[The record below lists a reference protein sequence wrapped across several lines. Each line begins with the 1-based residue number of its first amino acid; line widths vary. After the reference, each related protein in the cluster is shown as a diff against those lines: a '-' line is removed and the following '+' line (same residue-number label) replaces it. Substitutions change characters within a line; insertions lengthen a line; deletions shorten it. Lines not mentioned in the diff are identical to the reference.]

1 MHPTC
6 WEIAT
11 LFEPQLTEPGQ
22 VDGLL
27 VDVDGTGEP
36 KTAQALALGFKLG
49 VADLAF
55 PLARSLQ
62 LAAAKEPGEGVLQVT
77 QGFLRSGFAA
87 FVHPGKVRLLECVE
101 FAMEFHRGNGAS
113 RLLVDLLLAGKT
125 PIIGEPADARMLLA
139 ERDLL
144 VIQVEFRSVAPRD
157 LHMLFS
163 TQSALQNL
171 SFRAS
176 GMRKVLCD
184 SPANKKT
191 CIVPQPP
198 FKS

>member
-36 KTAQALALGFKLG
+36 KTAQALALGFELG

-77 QGFLRSGFAA
+77 QGFLRSGASGLSSSALHGRVHHFPHAVVFSLEENSGIGIEDVQDGLWQCNAA
-87 FVHPGKVRLLECVE
+87 IPYFEDARAWFVRLNARLPVQ
-101 FAMEFHRGNGAS
+101 AS
-113 RLLVDLLLAGKT
+113 LHEGFKARNDLS
-125 PIIGEPADARMLLA
+125 IADQAYHPLPCP
-139 ERDLL
+139 E
-144 VIQVEFRSVAPRD
+144 
-157 LHMLFS
+157 
-163 TQSALQNL
+163 
-171 SFRAS
+171 
-176 GMRKVLCD
+176 
-184 SPANKKT
+184 
-191 CIVPQPP
+191 QP
-198 FKS
+198 

>member
-1 MHPTC
+1 MHSTC

-62 LAAAKEPGEGVLQVT
+62 LAALKEAGEGVIQVT
-77 QGFLRSGFAA
+77 QGFLRSEVLRAY
-87 FVHPGKVRLLECVE
+87 LLRRCTGV
-101 FAMEFHRGNGAS
+101 FITSLMMSN
-113 RLLVDLLLAGKT
+113 
-125 PIIGEPADARMLLA
+125 
-139 ERDLL
+139 
-144 VIQVEFRSVAPRD
+144 FRSRKTVA
-157 LHMLFS
+157 LE
-163 TQSALQNL
+163 
-171 SFRAS
+171 
-176 GMRKVLCD
+176 
-184 SPANKKT
+184 
-191 CIVPQPP
+191 
-198 FKS
+198 